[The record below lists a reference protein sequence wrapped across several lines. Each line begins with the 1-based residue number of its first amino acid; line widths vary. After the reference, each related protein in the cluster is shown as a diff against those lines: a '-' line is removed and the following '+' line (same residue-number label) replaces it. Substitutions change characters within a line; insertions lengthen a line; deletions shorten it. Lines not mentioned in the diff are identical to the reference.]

1 MNHRPMN
8 HRMIGLFGA
17 FAIVVFYA
25 ATAAALVVP
34 PTELIYM
41 GDTTIE
47 QVQIG
52 YSGTNDE
59 NLEYW
64 FAQNGITNEDGSA
77 INPIADQLQHELFYT
92 SVAREYEVEFL
103 GIGRASY
110 KSPFGVFTY
119 TGDVT
124 SDRFD
129 PAGMV
134 FHDPLFVQNMVPVN
148 STYTFN
154 VAAET
159 YFGFYLDSNGR
170 YAGTGDE
177 KYRLST
183 ARKSNPKANSGR
195 VPNRADYAD
204 GMDHALF
211 FITNEGVTIA
221 FEDIVG
227 GGDADFE
234 DLVVNLRAT
243 DGSDFVP
250 TPEPGTF
257 ALMGLGLLG
266 VVFTARRRRNR

>member
-1 MNHRPMN
+1 MKNF
-8 HRMIGLFGA
+8 RMLPILL
-17 FAIVVFYA
+17 A
-25 ATAAALVVP
+25 AMFVLSGTTVAVAALIVP
-34 PTELIYM
+34 PTGSSTELIYM

-47 QVQIG
+47 QVQVG
-52 YSGTNDE
+52 YSGTNAE

-64 FAQNGITNEDGSA
+64 FARNGITNQDGTA
-77 INPIADQLQHELFYT
+77 INPLADQLQHELFFT
-92 SVAREYEVEFL
+92 AEAREYEVEFL
-103 GIGRASY
+103 GIGRAGY

-119 TGDVT
+119 TGDT
-124 SDRFD
+124 SHDGFD

-134 FHDPLFVQNMVPVN
+134 FHDPLFVQNVN
-148 STYTFN
+148 APNTTYNFSVDAGTH
-154 VAAET
+154 
-159 YFGFYLDSNGR
+159 FGFYLNSNGK
-170 YAGTGDE
+170 GTN
-177 KYRLST
+177 LST
-183 ARKSNPKANSGR
+183 VRKSNPKANSNR
-195 VPNRADYAD
+195 VVNKGDYAD